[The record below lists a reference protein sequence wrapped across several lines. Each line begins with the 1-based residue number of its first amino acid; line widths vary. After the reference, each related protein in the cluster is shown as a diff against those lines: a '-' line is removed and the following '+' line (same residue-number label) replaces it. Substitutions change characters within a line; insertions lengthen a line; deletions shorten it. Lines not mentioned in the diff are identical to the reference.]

1 MDFSSIELTNENWI
15 AWNETYELE
24 YCLDGLTT
32 TYMHSGKGWTIS
44 SKPLVMYLY
53 FPKPTKF
60 NYIYMYYKTMS
71 YLPSS
76 FKVEISDDNSTYTQI
91 AEYIDVE
98 INSTDMYYYLDQ
110 FYSTNYIKFTIS
122 KVYGNGYLAMNIL
135 DFRLG
140 PFNELTPE
148 FPDYYGDVIVDN
160 NNFALYGHSYTVSE
174 GGKIKFTQSL
184 KISYDNKETNLTID
198 EDTATD
204 IEFSILESNSE
215 SRSVTVEVISGNFNV
230 ESIFYS

>member
-1 MDFSSIELTNENWI
+1 
-15 AWNETYELE
+15 
-24 YCLDGLTT
+24 
-32 TYMHSGKGWTIS
+32 MHSGKGWTIS

-160 NNFALYGHSYTVSE
+160 NNFALYGHSYTVSQ
-174 GGKIKFTQSL
+174 GGKIKFTQTFKTLFIKNAVVYSCSL
-184 KISYDNKETNLTID
+184 KISYDNKETNLAID